1 VAHRATTSTYK
12 DLAERINM
20 FPQGAPPTD
29 RLFKILALLFDER
42 EAAIVARLPVVPFS
56 LKRAAR
62 TLKMSELETRKTLD
76 ELAVKGLLIDVNH
89 NGSPTYVLPPPMA
102 GFFEMSMMRIRDDID
117 QRELAGLFH
126 EYINEEDDFITALF
140 SGETKLGRALIN
152 EAALAREVARVQE
165 APPAEQAGG
174 GDDLHVL
181 DYERA
186 SHIVESASARA
197 VVLCYCRHKMQHLD
211 KACAAPLQIC
221 MAFNAAGDYLIRR
234 GYSRTYEASEMM
246 ALLDQAY
253 EHNLVQFGENG
264 RERVNFICN
273 CCGCCCEAMVAAREF
288 AHLHPVHTTAFLPAA
303 DETACNGCGT
313 CVTACPV
320 AAVAVGTA
328 GLAEVAADGNG
339 GGRAATGRSR
349 ETAQVDV
356 DRCLGCGICVRV
368 CTRGAMRLHRRAQR
382 VITPLNSAHRAVVM
396 AIERGMLQNLV
407 FSDPAR
413 AGHRSMA
420 AILGVILRLPP
431 AKQALASRQMK
442 SRYLEALI
450 ARKKPHGV

>member
-1 VAHRATTSTYK
+1 VAHRATKSTYK

-303 DETACNGCGT
+303 DAVACNGCGT

-320 AAVAVGTA
+320 AAIAVGNTA
-328 GLAEVAADGNG
+328 RVETETGGNG
-339 GGRAATGRSR
+339 GGAAAARPTGA
-349 ETAQVDV
+349 TAQVDA

-368 CTRGAMRLHRRAQR
+368 CVRGGMHLQRRAQR
-382 VITPLNSAHRAVVM
+382 VITPLNSAHRAVIM
-396 AIERGMLQNLV
+396 AIERGTLQNLI

-413 AGHRSMA
+413 ASHRSMA

>member
-1 VAHRATTSTYK
+1 MAHRATKSSYK

-42 EAAIVARLPVVPFS
+42 EAAIVARLPVVPFG

-62 TLKMSELETRKTLD
+62 VLKMSELEARKTLD
-76 ELAVKGLLIDVNH
+76 ELAAKGLIIDTDH

-117 QRELAGLFH
+117 QRELAGLFY

-140 SGETKLGRALIN
+140 SGETRLGRALVN
-152 EAALAREVARVQE
+152 EAALAREVERVQE
-165 APPAEQAGG
+165 GPPAGVPGG
-174 GDDLHVL
+174 AKDQHVL

-186 SHIVESASARA
+186 SHIIESASARA

-211 KACAAPLQIC
+211 KACAAPLEIC
-221 MAFNAAGDYLIRR
+221 MAFNTAGDYLIRR
-234 GYSRTYEASEMM
+234 GYSRAYEAGEVLT
-246 ALLDQAY
+246 LLDQAY
-253 EHNLVQFGENG
+253 ENNLVQFGENG

-273 CCGCCCEAMVAAREF
+273 CCGCCCEAMVATREF

-303 DETACNGCGT
+303 DETTCNGCGT
-313 CVTACPV
+313 CATACPV
-320 AAVAVGTA
+320 AAIAVGTA
-328 GLAEVAADGNG
+328 GAAEVAAGGNG

-349 ETAQVDV
+349 ETAQIDV

>member
-1 VAHRATTSTYK
+1 VAHHATKSSYK
-12 DLAERINM
+12 DLAKRINM

-62 TLKMSELETRKTLD
+62 TLKMSELEARKTLD
-76 ELAVKGLLIDVNH
+76 ELAAKGLIIDVNH
-89 NGSPTYVLPPPMA
+89 RDALTYVLPPPMA

-140 SGETKLGRALIN
+140 SGETNLGRALVD

-165 APPAEQAGG
+165 APPAGKAGG
-174 GDDLHVL
+174 ADDLHVL

-186 SHIVESASARA
+186 GHIIESAFARA
-197 VVLCYCRHKMQHLD
+197 VVLCYCRHKMQHLG
-211 KACAAPLQIC
+211 KACDAPLQIC
-221 MAFNAAGDYLIRR
+221 MAFNTAGDYLIRR
-234 GYSRTYEASEMM
+234 GYSRAYEASEVL

-253 EHNLVQFGENG
+253 EHNLVQFAENAS
-264 RERVNFICN
+264 ERVNFICN
-273 CCGCCCEAMVAAREF
+273 CCGCCCEALTAAREF
-288 AHLHPVHTTAFLPAA
+288 AYLHPVHTTAFLPAA
-303 DETACNGCGT
+303 DETTCSACGT
-313 CVTACPV
+313 CAKACPV
-320 AAVAVGTA
+320 GAIAVGEAAA
-328 GLAEVAADGNG
+328 GGNG
-339 GGRAATGRSR
+339 GGPAGATAR
-349 ETAQVDV
+349 VDA

-368 CTRGAMRLHRRAQR
+368 CARGAMHLQPRAQR
-382 VITPLNSAHRAVVM
+382 VITPLNSAHRAVIM
-396 AIERGMLQNLV
+396 AIERGTLQNLI

-413 AGHRSMA
+413 ASHRSMA
-420 AILGVILRLPP
+420 AILGVILKLPP